1 VRLIF
6 STQTNPRIHPETS
19 MKTLRI
25 LLLAV
30 GFLTIVVVT
39 PATGAI
45 YMKLEGI
52 PGDVTTAGHQNEI
65 ESLSVQFSV
74 SQTGIREA
82 GGKASARRS
91 SLSTISVTKFLD
103 KASPNL
109 FLACATGQHINSAV
123 LTFAQPV
130 TGGLYEFLK
139 ITLTDV
145 FISSYDVSS
154 GGDLPTESVTLSY
167 SKIEYKYSPKDSGP
181 ITVTFDVLKNKE
193 FTLAQ

>member
-1 VRLIF
+1 
-6 STQTNPRIHPETS
+6 

-30 GFLTIVVVT
+30 GFLTMVVVT

-52 PGDVTTAGHQNEI
+52 PGDVTASGHENEI
-65 ESLSVQFSV
+65 ELLTVQFGV
-74 SQTGIREA
+74 SQTGLREA

-91 SLSTISVTKFLD
+91 SLSTISIIKSLD
-103 KASPNL
+103 KASPKL
-109 FLACATGQHINSAV
+109 FLACATGQHIDSAV
-123 LTFAQPV
+123 LTLAQPLN
-130 TGGLYEFLK
+130 GALYEFLK

-145 FISSYDVSS
+145 FISSYQVSS
-154 GGDLPTESVTLSY
+154 GGDLPTESVSFSY
-167 SKIEYKYSPKDSGP
+167 SKIEYKYFPKTPGGQILPP